1 MELTSDVADF
11 KGNQDVDPNEANLPI
26 IIQEAY
32 FMAKEPGKEFIAIDQ
47 TRKMKYFSAVGK
59 TVFQTTCQILR
70 QDLQTP
76 FAEPEG

>member
-11 KGNQDVDPNEANLPI
+11 KGNQDVDPNEADPPI

-47 TRKMKYFSAVGK
+47 MRKMKYFSAMGK
-59 TVFQTTCQILR
+59 TVFQMICQVLK
-70 QDLQTP
+70 QNLQTP
-76 FAEPEG
+76 FAEPER